1 MTDIERMNTLQEQM
15 DAPSVTLDQYREAV
29 AFAPVADLQ
38 PLTTDQRI
46 AYCKAAAKALLTL
59 LKREAPA
66 ADDPRAFCL
75 EMVGK
80 QLQLHQTLYPDFVD
94 PGFMTVCAELAEVY
108 PLSAKA
114 FAEPVLAM
122 GQKARPFDLTH
133 AGIGRRRQTCVL
145 PQPLQD
151 VCEILYS
158 EVAAYWSLV
167 VTTEAP
173 ARRRALAAQALKQVM
188 PLAELPSHADTDLK
202 ILDLVHIAQA
212 SAPLAPC
219 VYKSDFYG
227 ANCIVSAIAISSV
240 AGEFLSFSPR
250 NRFPDELFT
259 PADES

>member
-1 MTDIERMNTLQEQM
+1 MTDIERMNTLQEQL
-15 DAPSVTLDQYREAV
+15 DNHSVTLGQYREAV

-46 AYCKAAAKALLTL
+46 AYCKAATKALLTL
-59 LKREAPA
+59 LKREAPDA
-66 ADDPRAFCL
+66 ADPRAFCL

-94 PGFMTVCAELAEVY
+94 PGFMTVCAALAEVY
-108 PLSAKA
+108 PLSANA

-122 GQKARPFDLTH
+122 GQKARPFDLTN
-133 AGIGRRRQTCVL
+133 AGIGRRRQVCDL

-158 EVAAYWSLV
+158 EVSAYWSLV
-167 VTTEAP
+167 VTTEDP
-173 ARRRALAAQALKQVM
+173 ARRRTLATQALEQVM

-202 ILDLVHIAQA
+202 ILDLVHISQA
-212 SAPLAPC
+212 SAPLTPC

-240 AGEFLSFSPR
+240 AGEFLSFSPK
-250 NRFPDELFT
+250 NRFPEELFT

>member
-1 MTDIERMNTLQEQM
+1 MTDIERMTALQEQL
-15 DAPSVTLDQYREAV
+15 DSSSVTLDQYREAI

-46 AYCKAAAKALLTL
+46 AYCKAAAKALQHL
-59 LKREAPA
+59 LRGKAPA
-66 ADDPRAFCL
+66 AADPRAFCL
-75 EMVGK
+75 EMIGM
-80 QLQLHQTLYPDFVD
+80 QLQLHEVLYPDFVD
-94 PGFMTVCAELAEVY
+94 PGLMTICAELAEVY

-122 GQKARPFDLTH
+122 GRKARPFDLTH
-133 AGIGRRRQTCVL
+133 AGIGRRRQTCDL

-158 EVAAYWSLV
+158 EVSAYWSLV
-167 VTTEAP
+167 ITTEDS
-173 ARRRALAAQALKQVM
+173 ARRRATATQALEQVL

-202 ILDLVHIAQA
+202 ILDLVHIAQ
-212 SAPLAPC
+212 STSPLSPC

-227 ANCIVSAIAISSV
+227 ANCIVSAIALSSV

-250 NRFPDELFT
+250 NRFPDEIFT
-259 PADES
+259 PSDES